1 MLSYHALASSRTVN
15 ASPCQDQR
23 MESTLNQVEH
33 CTSMVANGV
42 ASALDGYK
50 PQEATTN
57 PSLILTTAQIPAH
70 QKLVE
75 EAIDYSKELSV
86 NTKEG
91 SRLCGHRS
99 RYKAFI

>member
-1 MLSYHALASSRTVN
+1 MLSHHALASSRTVN

-57 PSLILTTAQIPAH
+57 PSLTTAQIPAH

-86 NTKEG
+86 PQE
-91 SRLCGHRS
+91 
-99 RYKAFI
+99 